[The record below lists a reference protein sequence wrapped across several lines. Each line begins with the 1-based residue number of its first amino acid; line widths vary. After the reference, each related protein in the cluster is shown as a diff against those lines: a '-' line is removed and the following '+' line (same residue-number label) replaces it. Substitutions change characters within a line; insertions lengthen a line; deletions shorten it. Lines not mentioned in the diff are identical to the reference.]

1 MKTVT
6 KCHKTMGEVAKE
18 HMRRVCHRRTKV
30 DKKLNTFK
38 QTQNIAS

>member
-1 MKTVT
+1 MKTLT

-18 HMRRVCHRRTKV
+18 HMRVCHHRTKV

-38 QTQNIAS
+38 HTQNTAS